1 MFQREKKYGA
11 LLEDRD
17 VRRWHENTA
26 RGSPIT
32 ADVYLRRLGN
42 FCGAHGLTPK
52 QLAAMEERKLKNLL
66 LDFVTAQEKQGR
78 AGSYTESV
86 LKAIKSWVS
95 FRTDRKLMFAIK
107 VRGARS
113 TPSLK
118 DERVPTKHELVQI
131 FFSGDRKARAASV
144 LLAHAGLRIETLGN
158 YQGKDGL
165 VVKDLPDMR
174 LVAGKDGKP
183 AKVEFNQVP
192 TMVVVREELSKAG
205 HQYFTFLG
213 EEGCKYLKEYL
224 EERIEDGETLS
235 EGSPIITPKL
245 RMKPFVRTTNV
256 ADSIRAAMRKAGI
269 KWRPYVL
276 RSYCDTQLM
285 VAENAGKL
293 IRDYRQFWMGHKGDI
308 EARYTTHKCRLP
320 PSVIEDMRGTYQRS
334 QEFLSTA
341 TAEAPGEDQI
351 KREFKNQLLLVAG
364 FKPDEIEKMDVLGM
378 GDDEFQETIRKKLVS
393 LMERN
398 GARQKV
404 VPAGEVKKH
413 IRQGWEYAGTLPD
426 GSVVIKLPL

>member
-1 MFQREKKYGA
+1 MMRKEKKYGS

-17 VRRWHENTA
+17 VKRWHDNTA

-42 FCGAHGLTPK
+42 FCGANGLTPGK
-52 QLAAMEERKLKNLL
+52 LAAMDERKLKNLL
-66 LDFVTAQEKQGR
+66 LDFVTAQEKQGK

-95 FRTDRKLMFAIK
+95 FRTDRRLAFAIK
-107 VRGARS
+107 VMGAGS

-118 DERVPTKHELVQI
+118 DERVPTKRELVQI

-144 LLAHAGLRIETLGN
+144 LLAHAGVRIESLGD
-158 YQGKDGL
+158 YKGTDGL
-165 VVKDLPDMR
+165 VVRDLPDMR

-183 AKVEFNQVP
+183 TKVEFDRVP
-192 TMVVVREELSKAG
+192 AMVVVRWNLSKIKL
-205 HQYFTFLG
+205 QYFTFLG
-213 EEGCKYLKEYL
+213 EEGCNYLKEYL

-235 EGSPIITPKL
+235 EGSPIITPKR

-276 RSYCDTQLM
+276 RSYFDTQLM

-293 IRDYRQFWMGHKGDI
+293 IRDYRQFWMGRKGDI

-334 QEFLSTA
+334 HEFLSTA

-351 KREFKNQLLLVAG
+351 RREFKSQLLLVAG
-364 FKPDEIEKMDVLGM
+364 FKPEELEKMDVLGM
-378 GDDEFQETIRKKLVS
+378 GDDEFQETIRRKLAS
-393 LMERN
+393 FMESN

-404 VPAGEVKKH
+404 VPAGEVKRH
-413 IRQGWEYAGTLPD
+413 IKQGWEYVGTLPD
-426 GSVVIKLPL
+426 GSVVLKLPL